1 MSFTLRVG
9 VGQGEWR
16 ADARAHAT
24 LTSCWEENHSGE
36 GKVSMSKV
44 DELELAEGKKKKKK
58 TRTERSRAQF
68 FLGGF
73 SVTHNRRH
81 RRRRP

>member
-58 TRTERSRAQF
+58 QGRKGHERSS
-68 FLGGF
+68 FLEVF
-73 SVTHNRRH
+73 L
-81 RRRRP
+81 

>member
-44 DELELAEGKKKKKK
+44 DELELAEGKKKKKNK
-58 TRTERSRAQF
+58 DGKVTSAVLSWRFFSDAQ
-68 FLGGF
+68 
-73 SVTHNRRH
+73 
-81 RRRRP
+81 